1 MPRYAHR
8 CKQCDYSFEIVHSMS
23 EKKKDCPSCNVNDS
37 LVRIPNLV
45 TKKVTQKAKVG
56 DVVKEFIKD
65 AKQEV
70 KEEKERIRKEE
81 YKP

>member
-1 MPRYAHR
+1 M
-8 CKQCDYSFEIVHSMS
+8 
-23 EKKKDCPSCNVNDS
+23 
-37 LVRIPNLV
+37 V